1 MKTIATLLFFVVFGT
16 GLLYSGDDPM
26 YRERVK
32 KGVQS
37 SYQLDYAGAFEI
49 FSQIKKEDPESP
61 VGYGMIAVTAWN
73 KALFDA
79 RNLAVFQYGLPT
91 YFDAARLPEES
102 FPEELQRFEEANNTL
117 LDVCEELIEK
127 NPRNALAH
135 YFKGVSYENLSMQ
148 ALMLYRNPIQT
159 KNLSKTA
166 GKAHEEA
173 LKLDPSLVDAKTS
186 MAVVEYAV
194 GSFNIVLRKMA
205 EWFYGLPGDK
215 KAATKRLQEVIDT
228 GIFRVSDSLLVMG
241 YLEGWKGEPE
251 RAVRCF
257 QRLREMYPRNFMLD
271 ICLAVAYEYAAKDSK
286 SALEVYREL
295 LRDLPLKA
303 QGIHPAEIHLRMGK
317 NYFKLRDYGLAL
329 EQFQKALD
337 TEHRVAETQPLA
349 YYYMALV
356 YEKRGEKDKAK
367 ECYRKML
374 ELADS
379 DVLIKEEMKRAK
391 KKTR

>member
-1 MKTIATLLFFVVFGT
+1 
-16 GLLYSGDDPM
+16 
-26 YRERVK
+26 
-32 KGVQS
+32 
-37 SYQLDYAGAFEI
+37 
-49 FSQIKKEDPESP
+49 
-61 VGYGMIAVTAWN
+61 
-73 KALFDA
+73 
-79 RNLAVFQYGLPT
+79 
-91 YFDAARLPEES
+91 
-102 FPEELQRFEEANNTL
+102 
-117 LDVCEELIEK
+117 
-127 NPRNALAH
+127 
-135 YFKGVSYENLSMQ
+135 
-148 ALMLYRNPIQT
+148 
-159 KNLSKTA
+159 
-166 GKAHEEA
+166 
-173 LKLDPSLVDAKTS
+173 LVDAKTS

-379 DVLIKEEMKRAK
+379 DVLIKE
-391 KKTR
+391 